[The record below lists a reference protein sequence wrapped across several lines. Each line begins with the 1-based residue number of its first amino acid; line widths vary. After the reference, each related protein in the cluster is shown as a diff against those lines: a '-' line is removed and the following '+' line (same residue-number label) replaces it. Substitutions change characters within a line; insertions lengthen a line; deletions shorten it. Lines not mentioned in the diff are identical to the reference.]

1 MVRAATGKTPG
12 KSGNHHNGKT
22 DIFKSGIVILIFV
35 VGMLGYYY
43 YLSNRASRVTE
54 ENVKLTVAQELI
66 NRNLSYTYPPSP
78 REVIKFYS
86 DITKCF
92 YNETYSGAEL
102 EQLAEQTYRL
112 YDEKLKDENDWN
124 AYLVNLTVQIN
135 AYKEKNMRI
144 SSYFLP
150 SSDDVVYYNRGEE
163 KYAKMPCSYIV
174 QSGSHKR
181 TVDEIFVLHK
191 DEEGHWRILGW
202 QLADEDAGNTEE
214 N

>member
-144 SSYFLP
+144 SSYFLS

-163 KYAKMPCSYIV
+163 KYAKMTCSYIV

>member
-1 MVRAATGKTPG
+1 MVRAATGKISG
-12 KSGNHHNGKT
+12 KSGNHRNGKT

-43 YLSNRASRVTE
+43 YLSNHTSGVTE

-78 REVIKFYS
+78 REVVKFYS
-86 DITKCF
+86 EITKCF
-92 YNETYSGAEL
+92 YNETYSSAEL
-102 EQLAEQTYRL
+102 EQLAEQAYRL

-124 AYLVNLTVQIN
+124 AYLVNLMVQIN
-135 AYKEKNMRI
+135 AYKENNIRI

-150 SSDDVVYYNRGEE
+150 SSDDVEYYSRGEG
-163 KYAKMPCSYIV
+163 KYAKMTCSYVV
-174 QSGSHKR
+174 QSGSHKK

-191 DEEGHWRILGW
+191 DEEGHWRIVGW
-202 QLADEDAGNTEE
+202 QLADEDIGRGGE

>member
-12 KSGNHHNGKT
+12 KSGSHHNGKT

-43 YLSNRASRVTE
+43 YLSNRSSKVTE
-54 ENVKLTVAQELI
+54 ENVRLTVAQELI

-92 YNETYSGAEL
+92 YNETYTSAEL

-135 AYKEKNMRI
+135 ASKEKNMRI

-150 SSDDVVYYNRGEE
+150 SSDDVVYYSRGEE
-163 KYAKMPCSYIV
+163 KYAKMTCSYIV

-202 QLADEDAGNTEE
+202 QLADEDTGSAEE
-214 N
+214 D